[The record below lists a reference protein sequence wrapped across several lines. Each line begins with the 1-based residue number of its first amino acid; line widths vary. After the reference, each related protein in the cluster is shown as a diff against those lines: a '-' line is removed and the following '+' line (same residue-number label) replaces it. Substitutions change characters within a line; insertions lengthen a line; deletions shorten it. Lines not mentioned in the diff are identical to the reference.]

1 MTSQLKIYENP
12 GFVYKITNT
21 DENKTYIGSTF
32 STLSTRFS
40 SHKSDYKRYKNENYG
55 FNSVFGIFDEFGID
69 NCEIDLVEEKEYC
82 N

>member
-40 SHKSDYKRYKNENYG
+40 IHR
-55 FNSVFGIFDEFGID
+55 
-69 NCEIDLVEEKEYC
+69 
-82 N
+82 